1 MKKNELI
8 SVNLASGFKGAWCF
22 QSKKYARGGKKMFI
36 KRYSNN
42 GCLDLRP
49 MIFGNS

>member
-1 MKKNELI
+1 
-8 SVNLASGFKGAWCF
+8 
-22 QSKKYARGGKKMFI
+22 MFI

-49 MIFGNS
+49 MIFGNSWAAIIVIIDKIK